1 MNQND
6 KKSVLKAI
14 SWRIIATSTT
24 MFLAYSLTGRLDLMT
39 SIGIGDVSLK
49 MIFYF
54 LHEKAWNKMYFRKL
68 ASALLITDS

>member
-14 SWRIIATSTT
+14 SWRIIATSIT

-39 SIGIGDVSLK
+39 GIGIGDIILK
-49 MIFYF
+49 MIFYY
-54 LHEKAWNKMYFRKL
+54 LHEKAWNKMYFHKL
-68 ASALLITDS
+68 ASFLSNYR

>member
-14 SWRIIATSTT
+14 SWRIIATSIT

-39 SIGIGDVSLK
+39 GIGIGDIILK
-49 MIFYF
+49 MVFYF
-54 LHEKAWNKMYFRKL
+54 LHEKAWNKMYFHKL
-68 ASALLITDS
+68 ASFLSNS